1 MSGCPPG
8 LSWWSSPQYQ
18 QYWEDR
24 RKVEEQ
30 LQCQGSPAYPQ
41 HGHLGEERRKGGRK
55 REAAYWKAVAIG
67 LQFENCQ
74 LQSMIKSLLGLESN
88 QYPGS
93 MTASLQVGQNHQQG
107 SSWSDMNCREDES
120 SSSEEESSSDSEESY
135 LQEKQTSGGRIKD
148 NFVKSS
154 SSGTV
159 KEEVDTLEEE
169 YFRFLEVTEKH
180 RQNRDEGQSLKKKF
194 DIRTDTITDEILEEG
209 LAMIGTDHEKTKREM
224 EQLYGSKAMKV
235 HSEETKAQLRF
246 DNWRDQNNAIMWP
259 ALPLKIIR

>member
-1 MSGCPPG
+1 MLREVLPILIMTTSG
-8 LSWWSSPQYQ
+8 
-18 QYWEDR
+18 R
-24 RKVEEQ
+24 RE
-30 LQCQGSPAYPQ
+30 G
-41 HGHLGEERRKGGRK
+41 KGGEKK
-55 REAAYWKAVAIG
+55 RQLIG
-67 LQFENCQ
+67 RPWQ
-74 LQSMIKSLLGLESN
+74 LDFNSRTVSCRGPNLPLYVSDIYLFVISSMIKSLLGLESN

-224 EQLYGSKAMKV
+224 DQLYGSKAMKV
-235 HSEETKAQLRF
+235 HSEETKVGR
-246 DNWRDQNNAIMWP
+246 
-259 ALPLKIIR
+259 

>member
-1 MSGCPPG
+1 
-8 LSWWSSPQYQ
+8 
-18 QYWEDR
+18 
-24 RKVEEQ
+24 
-30 LQCQGSPAYPQ
+30 
-41 HGHLGEERRKGGRK
+41 
-55 REAAYWKAVAIG
+55 
-67 LQFENCQ
+67 
-74 LQSMIKSLLGLESN
+74 MIKSLLGLESN

-107 SSWSDMNCREDES
+107 SSWADMNCREDES

-135 LQEKQTSGGRIKD
+135 VGEKQTSGGRIQE
-148 NFVKSS
+148 FKSS
-154 SSGTV
+154 SSFTV

-224 EQLYGSKAMKV
+224 DQLYGSKAMKV
-235 HSEETKAQLRF
+235 HSEETKVGR
-246 DNWRDQNNAIMWP
+246 
-259 ALPLKIIR
+259 